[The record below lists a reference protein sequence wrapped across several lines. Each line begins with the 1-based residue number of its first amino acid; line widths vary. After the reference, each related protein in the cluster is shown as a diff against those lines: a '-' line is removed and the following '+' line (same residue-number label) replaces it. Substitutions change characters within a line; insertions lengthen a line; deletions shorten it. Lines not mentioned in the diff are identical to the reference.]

1 MRVVADANVFLA
13 VALEEPERAGIIEI
27 CRGRT
32 LIAPEVLPFE
42 IGNALSALVRRD
54 RLSLKEAQAAWRVCA
69 AISVELRGVDV
80 EASLE
85 LAMRHGIY
93 AYDAYYLQ
101 CAASL
106 RSPLLTLDRRLER
119 VARLVGVKIVEGTR

>member
-1 MRVVADANVFLA
+1 MRLVVDANVFLA
-13 VALEEPERAGIIEI
+13 VALEEPERQGIIEI
-27 CRGRT
+27 TRGRT
-32 LIAPEVLPFE
+32 LTSPEALPFE
-42 IGNALSALVRRD
+42 IGNALSALVRRG
-54 RLSLKEAQAAWRVCA
+54 RLSPQEAQAAWNTCS
-69 AISVELRGVDV
+69 AIAVELRSVDM

-85 LAMRHGIY
+85 LAVAQGIY

-119 VARLVGVKIVEGTR
+119 VATAVGVKVMEIKR